1 MPARHVE
8 VRDDGRDR
16 PLILAARATAEL
28 GNIRPAEPAPS

>member
-28 GNIRPAEPAPS
+28 GKMQAC